1 MRRIAFVSALLAAAF
16 AVAAGTAAAKVPTG
30 PSGLAF
36 YKPPHLSGKA
46 HGGVIWARKLSAAAA
61 LKPAAGNELILYR
74 SIGEDGKAIGVS
86 GSIAIPRGKPP
97 KGGWPV
103 LTWAHGT
110 TGIADI
116 CAPTRLPK
124 ATTYTNADLG
134 AWLKAG
140 FAVVRTDYQGLGTPG
155 THLYLIGQ
163 EEGRSVLDIVRAA
176 RQLDPRIGKR
186 VVIAGHSQGGHAA
199 LWAAALAHR
208 WTPELNVVATDAF
221 APASHIEAQAKLL
234 GSLQNSSPGI
244 TGLAALIF
252 RGIDAAHPSLHLST
266 LLTPQASTL
275 YAKTLTNCSL
285 NQFVGTLTPADLF
298 RPNVDLSSAFTLLGQ
313 SDPEH
318 LKIKT
323 PLFIAQGA
331 ADTTVF
337 PTFTDQL
344 DQELTASGSK
354 IDYRHYAGI
363 DHGGIVDASNK
374 DALAFA
380 RSRLKG
386 G

>member
-1 MRRIAFVSALLAAAF
+1 MRRIAFVSTLLAAAL
-16 AVAAGTAAAKVPTG
+16 AVAAGGAAAEVRTG

-36 YKPPHLSGKA
+36 YKPPHLTGKA
-46 HGGVIWARKLSAAAA
+46 HGGVIWARKLTKAADLEPASANV
-61 LKPAAGNELILYR
+61 LVLYR

-110 TGIADI
+110 TGIADR
-116 CAPTRLPK
+116 CAPTRLPN

-155 THLYLIGQ
+155 THLYLVGQ

-199 LWAAALAHR
+199 LWAAALAKK
-208 WTPELNVVATDAF
+208 WTPELSVQATAAF
-221 APASHIEAQAKLL
+221 APASHIETQARLL
-234 GSLQNSSPGI
+234 TQLQNKSPGI
-244 TGLAALIF
+244 TGLAALIL
-252 RGIDAAHPSLHLST
+252 RGIDAAHPSLNLAS
-266 LLTPQASTL
+266 LLTPQAATL
-275 YAKTLTNCSL
+275 YAHTLTDCSL
-285 NQFVGTLTPADLF
+285 TQFVGNLVPADLF
-298 RPNVDLSSAFTLLGQ
+298 RQDADLSQAYTLLGQ

-344 DQELTASGSK
+344 DQQLTASGSK
-354 IDYRHYAGI
+354 IDYRHYTGVG
-363 DHGGIVDASNK
+363 HGGVVAAANK
-374 DALAFA
+374 DALAFV
-380 RSRLKG
+380 RTHLKRG
-386 G
+386 

>member
-86 GSIAIPRGKPP
+86 GSIAVPRGKPP

-140 FAVVRTDYQGLGTPG
+140 FAVRAHRLPG
-155 THLYLIGQ
+155 TRH
-163 EEGRSVLDIVRAA
+163 
-176 RQLDPRIGKR
+176 
-186 VVIAGHSQGGHAA
+186 AGHASLSDRPGGG
-199 LWAAALAHR
+199 
-208 WTPELNVVATDAF
+208 P
-221 APASHIEAQAKLL
+221 
-234 GSLQNSSPGI
+234 
-244 TGLAALIF
+244 
-252 RGIDAAHPSLHLST
+252 
-266 LLTPQASTL
+266 
-275 YAKTLTNCSL
+275 
-285 NQFVGTLTPADLF
+285 
-298 RPNVDLSSAFTLLGQ
+298 
-313 SDPEH
+313 
-318 LKIKT
+318 
-323 PLFIAQGA
+323 
-331 ADTTVF
+331 
-337 PTFTDQL
+337 
-344 DQELTASGSK
+344 
-354 IDYRHYAGI
+354 
-363 DHGGIVDASNK
+363 
-374 DALAFA
+374 
-380 RSRLKG
+380 
-386 G
+386 

>member
-1 MRRIAFVSALLAAAF
+1 MRRTAVVSALLAAAF
-16 AVAAGTAAAKVPTG
+16 AVAAGSASGKVANG

-46 HGGVIWARKLSAAAA
+46 HGGLIWVRKLSKAAA
-61 LKPAAGNELILYR
+61 LKPASANELVLYR
-74 SIGEDGKAIGVS
+74 SIGEDGKPIGVS

-110 TGIADI
+110 TGIADQ
-116 CAPTRLPK
+116 CAPTRDPQ

-155 THLYLIGQ
+155 THLYLVGQ

-176 RQLDPRIGKR
+176 RQFDPRIGTR
-186 VVIAGHSQGGHAA
+186 VFIGGHSQGGHAA
-199 LWAAALAHR
+199 LWAAALASK
-208 WTPELNVVATDAF
+208 WTPELKVQATTAF
-221 APASHIEAQAKLL
+221 APASHIEDQAKLL
-234 GSLQNSSPGI
+234 GQLQNNSPGI

-252 RGIDAAHPSLHLST
+252 RGIDAAQPSLHLAS
-266 LLTPQASTL
+266 LLSPQAATL
-275 YAKTLTNCSL
+275 YAHTLTDCSL
-285 NQFVGTLTPADLF
+285 APFVGSLTPADLF
-298 RPNVDLSSAFTLLGQ
+298 QKNVDLTPAYTALGK

-323 PLFIAQGA
+323 PLFIAQGTD
-331 ADTTVF
+331 DTTVF

-344 DQELTASGSK
+344 DQALTASGSK
-354 IDYRHYAGI
+354 IDYQHYAGV
-363 DHGGIVDASNK
+363 DHGGIVAAATK

-380 RSRLKG
+380 RAHLKRG
-386 G
+386 